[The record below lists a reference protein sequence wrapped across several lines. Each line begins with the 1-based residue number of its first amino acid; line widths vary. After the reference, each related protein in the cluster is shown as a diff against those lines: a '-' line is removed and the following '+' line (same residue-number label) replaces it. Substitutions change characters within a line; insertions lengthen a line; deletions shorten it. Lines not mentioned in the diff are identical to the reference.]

1 LKCRSGIPSQEQND
15 VAARPSIY
23 EEKHLAEKKV
33 NLPEI
38 PSISDA
44 SDISGVS
51 VTQPFLAAFL
61 RLKTYI

>member
-1 LKCRSGIPSQEQND
+1 MTLRLGLRYTKK
-15 VAARPSIY
+15 
-23 EEKHLAEKKV
+23 KHLAEKKV